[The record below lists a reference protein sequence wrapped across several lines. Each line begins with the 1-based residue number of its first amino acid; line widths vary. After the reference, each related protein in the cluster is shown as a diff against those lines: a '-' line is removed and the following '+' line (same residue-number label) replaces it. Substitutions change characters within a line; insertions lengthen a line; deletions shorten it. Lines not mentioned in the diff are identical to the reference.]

1 MNKLYSIL
9 LLTLSLFVDGWKA
22 PTAKE
27 KLPNIVV
34 IFMDDLGYGDLSC
47 YGAMDYKTP
56 NLDKLAA
63 EGIRFTNFLSAQPV
77 CTASRVGL
85 LTGCYPNRLSMSGAL
100 FPGSK
105 VGINANE
112 TTLAELL
119 KQKNYATGI
128 FGKWHLGDNAKFLP
142 LQHGFDEYYGIPFS
156 NDMWPVWFDGTPATP
171 EQKGKFQFP
180 PLALMEGNNKVGE
193 IKTLADQGTLTKRL
207 TERAVGFIQKN
218 KSHPFFLYL
227 PHPMPHVPIE
237 ASPAFKGKSK
247 QGLYGDVIMEIDW
260 SVGQIVQALKANG
273 LEKNTLVI
281 FTSDNGPWYNF
292 GSNAGSNGG
301 LREGKGTSFEGGL
314 RVPCIMRWKG
324 RTPEGVICNQLC
336 STIDVLPTI
345 ADLCQ
350 LKLPEH
356 KIDGFSM
363 LPVLKGN
370 TEFEVRKNFY
380 YYYYRNDLQAVRSG
394 HWKLVLPHKGR
405 SYLHQLPGSDGFPG
419 AAPEDVLFPM
429 GLYDLRRDPGEAY
442 DVQQKYPEV
451 VAELLQLAEIAR
463 ADLGDNLTKR
473 VGANVRTSGALE

>member
-119 KQKNYATGI
+119 KQKNYTTGI

-156 NDMWPVWFDGTPATP
+156 NDMWPVWYDGTPATP

-180 PLALMEGNNKVGE
+180 PLALMDGNNKVGE
-193 IKTLADQGTLTKRL
+193 LKTLADQGTLTKRL
-207 TERAVGFIQKN
+207 TERAIGFIQKN
-218 KSHPFFLYL
+218 KKHPFFLYL
-227 PHPMPHVPIE
+227 PHPMPHVPIV
-237 ASPAFKGKSK
+237 ASPAFKG
-247 QGLYGDVIMEIDW
+247 
-260 SVGQIVQALKANG
+260 
-273 LEKNTLVI
+273 
-281 FTSDNGPWYNF
+281 
-292 GSNAGSNGG
+292 
-301 LREGKGTSFEGGL
+301 
-314 RVPCIMRWKG
+314 
-324 RTPEGVICNQLC
+324 
-336 STIDVLPTI
+336 
-345 ADLCQ
+345 
-350 LKLPEH
+350 
-356 KIDGFSM
+356 
-363 LPVLKGN
+363 
-370 TEFEVRKNFY
+370 
-380 YYYYRNDLQAVRSG
+380 
-394 HWKLVLPHKGR
+394 
-405 SYLHQLPGSDGFPG
+405 
-419 AAPEDVLFPM
+419 
-429 GLYDLRRDPGEAY
+429 
-442 DVQQKYPEV
+442 
-451 VAELLQLAEIAR
+451 
-463 ADLGDNLTKR
+463 
-473 VGANVRTSGALE
+473 